1 MTLNHTPML
10 RNLTLSFSILAG
22 ISAQAQLTITDSLS
36 TAQIASLLEG
46 LNVAVSNVTTTCD
59 ARAAGEFSGIS
70 EIPFTQGVI
79 VSTGAVDDAAG
90 SNMYSGTSTAF
101 SLVGDP
107 DLDSLAAV
115 PTADA
120 CVIEF
125 DCIPFGDTLLFNFAF
140 ASEEYPEFVG
150 TFNDVF
156 AILLSG
162 PGINGEVNAA
172 TLPGGVTVSI
182 NNVNAGLNSPFFY
195 DNESPQG
202 QNVSFDGFTT
212 GLTAFA
218 VVQPGATY
226 HFKVAIADA
235 IDQIFDSAVLLEAFS
250 FRSVDMSTRVPA
262 VAASPLRIAV
272 GEGQLQF
279 MLPGNAGRMEGRVM
293 DATGALVRAFT
304 LTGERGQLSIDG
316 LGSGA
321 YAVVLDGAEG
331 RVVGRFVKP

>member
-1 MTLNHTPML
+1 ML
-10 RNLTLSFSILAG
+10 RNLTLSFVLLTTLGAH
-22 ISAQAQLTITDSLS
+22 AQLSITDSLS
-36 TAQIASLLEG
+36 IAQIANLLEG

-59 ARAAGEFSGIS
+59 ARAAGEFSGVS
-70 EIPFTQGVI
+70 EIPFTQGI
-79 VSTGAVDDAAG
+79 ILSTGAVDDAAAAN
-90 SNMYSGTSTAF
+90 SYTGTSTAF

-107 DLDSLAAV
+107 DLDSLALV
-115 PTADA
+115 PTTDA

-125 DCIPFGDTLLFNFAF
+125 DCVPFGDTLLFNFAF

-162 PGINGEVNAA
+162 PVINGEINAA

-182 NNVNAGLNSPFFY
+182 NNVNAGSNNTFYY
-195 DNESPQG
+195 DNENPPG

-218 VVQPGATY
+218 VVQPGSTY

-235 IDQIFDSAVLLEAFS
+235 MDQIFDSAVLLEAFS

-272 GEGQLQF
+272 GEDQLQF
-279 MLPGNAGRMEGRVM
+279 MLPGNAGRMEGRVL

-304 LTGERGQLSIDG
+304 LSGDRGQLSIEG

>member
-1 MTLNHTPML
+1 MIRTMTL
-10 RNLTLSFSILAG
+10 SIGMCVCLG
-22 ISAQAQLTITDSLS
+22 AQAQLTITDSLS
-36 TAQIASLLEG
+36 TAQIATLLEG
-46 LNVAVSNVTTTCD
+46 LNVAVSNVMTTCD
-59 ARAAGEFSGIS
+59 ARAAGEFSGFS
-70 EIPFTQGVI
+70 EIPFTQGI
-79 VSTGAVDDAAG
+79 ILSTGAVDEASG
-90 SNMYSGTSTAF
+90 VNMMTGTSTSF
-101 SLVGDP
+101 SLAGDV

-120 CVIEF
+120 CVMEF

-162 PGINGEVNAA
+162 PGINGRINAA

-182 NNVNAGLNSPFFY
+182 NNVNAGANNTFY
-195 DNESPQG
+195 TDNEIPPG
-202 QNVSFDGFTT
+202 QNVTYDGFTT

-250 FRSVDMSTRVPA
+250 FRSVDVSTRVPG
-262 VAASPLRIAV
+262 VNASTVRIGT
-272 GEGQLQF
+272 GEGFIQVNV
-279 MLPGNAGRMEGRVM
+279 PASSGRTEGRIL
-293 DATGALVRAFT
+293 DATGAVVRTFT
-304 LTGERGQLSIDG
+304 LTGDRSVVSISD
-316 LGSGA
+316 LASGA
-321 YAVVLDGAEG
+321 YAVILDGAQG
-331 RVVGRFVKP
+331 RLVGRFVNP